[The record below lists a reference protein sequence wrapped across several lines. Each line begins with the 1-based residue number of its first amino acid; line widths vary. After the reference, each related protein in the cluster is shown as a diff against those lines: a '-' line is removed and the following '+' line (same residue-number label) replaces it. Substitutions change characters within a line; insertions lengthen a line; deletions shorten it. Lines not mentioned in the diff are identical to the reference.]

1 MEDIKASKLLF
12 DSRHYSLS
20 VFHYQQASEKF
31 LKTWGICTGL
41 FSNSEECKKEI
52 GHDPMK
58 FQIKYVKRVLDV
70 VSKVD
75 LGEDI
80 DRILTN

>member
-1 MEDIKASKLLF
+1 
-12 DSRHYSLS
+12 
-20 VFHYQQASEKF
+20 
-31 LKTWGICTGL
+31 
-41 FSNSEECKKEI
+41 
-52 GHDPMK
+52 MK